1 MAIVCNIVE
10 LPDLRLCGE
19 EGFTNV
25 LMAQP
30 ALIPRRNEE
39 TGYGPSPDD
48 LSQAESFVDDC
59 LAALVSA
66 KLEHN
71 FVIFP
76 EAFVPISRVP
86 TLIEFVKS
94 ACPANTVIIA
104 GVESLPVQ
112 DVLDSGALPLDDGT
126 RESLQAAREPH
137 HRFVNACLILI
148 RDRQGNYH
156 IYVQPKMHPSH
167 AEQSLSAMLTSNRVI
182 FFTCPQLSFGV
193 LICSDFIHRPS
204 GIWLPVQVVDGLK
217 NAWEA
222 NAPATSLPVDV
233 LINIQCNPKPNN
245 RKFREA
251 AKNLLYS
258 RPDSVLL
265 DQAFI
270 LISNWG
276 RLWDGQEPIL
286 SSALIYQK
294 QFWQPPAGREVNVP
308 PSYSFTHDTVAG
320 DLNIAAFR
328 SNDPGRFRFRMLPC
342 RRADMSDPS
351 RRLPLRDCYF
361 ELLNEDQSWVIQQK
375 SGWHDRCERWLP
387 PAAPDPSY
395 AQFWSLQNGQ
405 EIQIH
410 LLAKYVETRKN
421 ILYKTPDDLKQDCL
435 CLTLSSNDANNP
447 DMWGPQQ
454 RIALN
459 KWASIATLFHYE
471 DQGFSFNGDDW
482 FSFKWR
488 ERICIAIIDGQNLV
502 SCARSTEC
510 YSNLFGKRLPQDP
523 KLNYVVLVMLYRHT
537 RDDRQIM
544 RRVMPLSSESW
555 AAAGHHRE
563 GVRNEALKTS
573 AEDVT
578 RPRLGHRL
586 FWCTAEDFDI
596 VWEAESAEALRAAME
611 KICEPALD

>member
-1 MAIVCNIVE
+1 MAIVCDIVA

-48 LSQAESFVDDC
+48 RGQAEKFVDDC

-66 KLEHN
+66 DLEHN

-86 TLIEFVKS
+86 TLIEFVES
-94 ACPANTVIIA
+94 DCPANTVIIA

-126 RESLQAAREPH
+126 RESLKAAREPH
-137 HRFVNACLILI
+137 HMFVNACLILI
-148 RDRQGNYH
+148 RDCHGDPH
-156 IYVQPKMHPSH
+156 VYVQPKMHPSH
-167 AEQSLSAMLTSNRVI
+167 VEQSLPAMLTSNRVL
-182 FFTCPQLSFGV
+182 FFTCPQLSFWV
-193 LICSDFIHRPS
+193 LICSDFIQRPS
-204 GIWLPVQVVDGLK
+204 GIWLPIQVVNGLK

-245 RKFREA
+245 KIFLEA
-251 AKNLLYS
+251 AKSLLYS

-276 RLWDGQEPIL
+276 RLWDRQEPIL

-294 QFWQPPAGREVNVP
+294 QFWLPPADREVNVP
-308 PSYSFTHDTVAG
+308 SSYSFTRDMVTG
-320 DLNIAAFR
+320 DLNIASFR
-328 SNDPGRFRFRMLPC
+328 YSDPGRCRFRMLPC
-342 RRADMSDPS
+342 KRCDMSDPS
-351 RRLPLRDCYF
+351 LRLPLRDCYF
-361 ELLNEDQSWVIQQK
+361 DLLNEDQSWLIQHK

-387 PAAPDPSY
+387 PAAPDPLY
-395 AQFWSLQNGQ
+395 AEFWSLQNGQ
-405 EIQIH
+405 DIQDQIH
-410 LLAKYVETRKN
+410 AKYVETRQN
-421 ILYKTPDDLKQDCL
+421 ILHKTSDDLKQDCL
-435 CLTLSSNDANNP
+435 CLTLSSDDSSNP
-447 DMWGPQQ
+447 DMWGQQ
-454 RIALN
+454 QQIALN

-488 ERICIAIIDGQNLV
+488 KRICITIIDGQNLV
-502 SCARSTEC
+502 NCARSKES
-510 YSNLFGKRLPQDP
+510 YFNQFGKKLPQDP
-523 KLNYVVLVMLYRHT
+523 QLDYVVLVMLYRHT
-537 RDDRQIM
+537 RDDRQVM
-544 RRVMPLSSESW
+544 RKVTPLITESW
-555 AAAGHHRE
+555 VAAGQPRE
-563 GVRNEALKTS
+563 GIRTEAL
-573 AEDVT
+573 ARNDEDVT
-578 RPRLGHRL
+578 RPQLGHKL

-596 VWEAESAEALRAAME
+596 AWEAESAEALSAAME
-611 KICEPALD
+611 GICEPALD